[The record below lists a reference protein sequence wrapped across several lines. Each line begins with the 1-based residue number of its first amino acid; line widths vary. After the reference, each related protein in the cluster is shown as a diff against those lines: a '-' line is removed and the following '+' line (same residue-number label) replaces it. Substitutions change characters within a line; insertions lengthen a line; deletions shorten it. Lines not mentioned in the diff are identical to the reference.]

1 MGAAKN
7 ELSCVPAALHA
18 LDASTSDAQLVSL
31 LQRSTPDEQK
41 AVITAIKAAYQSGQ
55 DSSDA
60 RCAKMMTRIFSSF
73 IGVTPGV
80 DLLDEDVAAGSGGR
94 VRAVVKLLARATLR

>member
-1 MGAAKN
+1 MNHN

-18 LDASTSDAQLVSL
+18 LDVSTHDQTLVGL
-31 LQRSTPDEQK
+31 LQRATPDEQK
-41 AVITAIKAAYQSGQ
+41 AVITAIKIAYQSGQ
-55 DSSDA
+55 DTSDA
-60 RCAKMMTRIFSSF
+60 RCARMMTRIFSSF

-80 DLLDEDVAAGSGGR
+80 DMLDTDVGNGAGSR